1 MPRFDTRLA
10 LMRAAEQLFAQQG
23 VDRVS
28 LREIA
33 IAAGQR
39 NVSAATYHF
48 GSKRELIEAILERH
62 SLPMQ
67 SSWRPLLEQ
76 DAQQPVSLHALLEA
90 VVRPLAAKIEDADGG
105 RSYLE
110 LCAELVSSRS
120 FPLMGMRIANTAEA
134 QDITRRIAGRGPEVP
149 PMVRVVRT
157 TRLASLIYGSL
168 GDYLRLL
175 HNGVDIP
182 RGVFISD
189 LVNTLA
195 GAVQACPPSGT

>member
-67 SSWRPLLEQ
+67 ASWKPLLEQ
-76 DAQQPVSLHALLEA
+76 DSQQPVTLHALLDA
-90 VVRPLAAKIEDADGG
+90 VVRPLAAKIDDADGG
-105 RSYLE
+105 RCYLE
-110 LCAELVSSRS
+110 LCAELVASRS
-120 FPLMGMRIANTAEA
+120 FPLMGMRIANTTEA
-134 QDITRRIAGRGPEVP
+134 QDITRRIAGRGPEVQ
-149 PMVRVVRT
+149 PMVRMVRT
-157 TRLASLIYGSL
+157 TRLAGLIYGSL

-175 HNGVDIP
+175 NNGVDIP
-182 RGVFISD
+182 RAVFISD

-195 GAVQACPPSGT
+195 AAVQARPPET

>member
-1 MPRFDTRLA
+1 LPRFDTRLA

-67 SSWRPLLEQ
+67 ETWKPLLEEDSQ
-76 DAQQPVSLHALLEA
+76 KPVALHALLDA
-90 VVRPLAAKIEDADGG
+90 VVMPLVAKIDDADGG
-105 RSYLE
+105 RCYLE
-110 LCAELVSSRS
+110 MCAELVASRS
-120 FPLMGMRIANTAEA
+120 YPLMGMRIANTNEA
-134 QDITRRIAGRGPEVP
+134 HDITRRIAGRGPEVP

-157 TRLASLIYGSL
+157 TRLAGLIYGSI

-175 HNGVDIP
+175 TNGVDIP
-182 RGVFISD
+182 RQVFISD
-189 LVNTLA
+189 LVNVLV
-195 GAVQACPPSGT
+195 GAVQACPPTHD

>member
-1 MPRFDTRLA
+1 LPRFDTRLA

-62 SLPMQ
+62 SLAMQ
-67 SSWRPLLEQ
+67 ASWAPLLEQ
-76 DAQQPVSLHALLEA
+76 DAQEPVSLQTLLEA
-90 VVRPLAAKIEDADGG
+90 IVRPLAGKIDEPDGG
-105 RSYLE
+105 RAYLE
-110 LCAELVSSRS
+110 LCAELGTSRS

-134 QDITRRIAGRGPEVP
+134 QDITRRIAERGPEVP
-149 PMVRVVRT
+149 PMVRVVRSS
-157 TRLASLIYGSL
+157 RLAGLIYGSL
-168 GDYLRLL
+168 ADYLRLL
-175 HNGVDIP
+175 NNGVDIP
-182 RGVFISD
+182 RNVFISD
-189 LVNTLA
+189 LVNTLV
-195 GAVQACPPSGT
+195 GAVLASPPTSA